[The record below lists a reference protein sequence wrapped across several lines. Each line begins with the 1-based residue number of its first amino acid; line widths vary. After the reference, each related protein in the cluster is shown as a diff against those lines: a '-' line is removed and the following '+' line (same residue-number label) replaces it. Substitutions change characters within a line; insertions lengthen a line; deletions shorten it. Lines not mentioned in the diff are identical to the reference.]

1 MKKVLF
7 LLLMLITIGLSSCT
21 ENSRARTFGGKQEI
35 QLQPNERLVN
45 MTWKEVD
52 LWILTEDTI
61 TGVQYF
67 RENSAWGLLEGQI
80 TIK

>member
-7 LLLMLITIGLSSCT
+7 LLLILTSFISCT

-35 QLQPNERLVN
+35 KLQPNERLVN